1 MFQRANNGIRESV
14 EWNRHQPNGKRFSSI
29 SNERGSSRRI
39 QRVQRLDFVDLIY
52 ELEPL
57 AYRFGMKPHEF
68 WNSTYRE
75 AKLYVESQSS
85 QLELEIKNNIMLAEN
100 LGNKLISASM
110 VSRKPKN
117 INLIKDVYN
126 DFFKEELK
134 KENALHPK
142 PREGEELLQFMYEL
156 GEELKQETNNKE

>member
-1 MFQRANNGIRESV
+1 
-14 EWNRHQPNGKRFSSI
+14 
-29 SNERGSSRRI
+29 
-39 QRVQRLDFVDLIY
+39 
-52 ELEPL
+52 
-57 AYRFGMKPHEF
+57 MKPHEF

-75 AKLYVESQSS
+75 VKLYVESQSS
-85 QLELEIKNNIMLAEN
+85 QLELEIKNNIILAEN

-117 INLIKDVYN
+117 INLIKDVYS